1 MKAINCIFRETIKE
15 GKFEMKS
22 HNLVFLGDNG
32 TEQSAPFTEVR
43 FDGHFDS
50 YQFEGGGVSY
60 SSMQDLMEAIFLNKV
75 NK

>member
-1 MKAINCIFRETIKE
+1 MKAINCIFRETIRE

-22 HNLVFLGDNG
+22 HILVFLDDNG

-50 YQFEGGGVSY
+50 YQFEGVSY
-60 SSMQDLMEAIFLNKV
+60 SSTQGLMEAIFLNKV

>member
-22 HNLVFLGDNG
+22 HILVFLDDNG

-50 YQFEGGGVSY
+50 YQFEGVSY
-60 SSMQDLMEAIFLNKV
+60 SSMQDLMEAIFLDKV

>member
-1 MKAINCIFRETIKE
+1 MKAINRIFRETIKE

-22 HNLVFLGDNG
+22 RILVFLDDNG

-50 YQFEGGGVSY
+50 YQFEGVSY
-60 SSMQDLMEAIFLNKV
+60 SSMQDLMEAIFLNKA

>member
-1 MKAINCIFRETIKE
+1 MKAINCIFSETIKE

-22 HNLVFLGDNG
+22 HILVFLGDNG

-50 YQFEGGGVSY
+50 YQFEGGTIQLHATHAGSNIY
-60 SSMQDLMEAIFLNKV
+60 NK
-75 NK
+75 KR

>member
-1 MKAINCIFRETIKE
+1 
-15 GKFEMKS
+15 MKS
-22 HNLVFLGDNG
+22 RILVFLDDNG

-43 FDGHFDS
+43 F
-50 YQFEGGGVSY
+50 EGVSY

>member
-15 GKFEMKS
+15 GKFEMKG
-22 HNLVFLGDNG
+22 HILVFLDDNG
-32 TEQSAPFTEVR
+32 TEQSTPFTEVR

-50 YQFEGGGVSY
+50 YQFEGVSY

>member
-15 GKFEMKS
+15 GRFEMKS
-22 HNLVFLGDNG
+22 HILVFLDDNG

-50 YQFEGGGVSY
+50 YQFEGVSY
-60 SSMQDLMEAIFLNKV
+60 NFMQNLMEAIFLNKV

>member
-22 HNLVFLGDNG
+22 RILVFLDDNG

-50 YQFEGGGVSY
+50 YQFEGVSY

>member
-22 HNLVFLGDNG
+22 HILVFLDDNG

-43 FDGHFDS
+43 FGGHFDS
-50 YQFEGGGVSY
+50 YQFEGVSY

>member
-1 MKAINCIFRETIKE
+1 MKAINCIFRGTIKE
-15 GKFEMKS
+15 GKFEMKGRI
-22 HNLVFLGDNG
+22 LVFLDDNG
-32 TEQSAPFTEVR
+32 TEQSTPFTEVR

-50 YQFEGGGVSY
+50 YQFEGVSY

>member
-22 HNLVFLGDNG
+22 HILVFLDDNG

-50 YQFEGGGVSY
+50 YQFEGVSY
-60 SSMQDLMEAIFLNKV
+60 SSTQGLMEAIFLNKV

>member
-22 HNLVFLGDNG
+22 HILVFLDDAG

-50 YQFEGGGVSY
+50 YQFEGVSY

-75 NK
+75 NE

>member
-1 MKAINCIFRETIKE
+1 MKAVNCIFRETIKE

-22 HNLVFLGDNG
+22 HILVFLDDNG

-50 YQFEGGGVSY
+50 YQFEGVSY

>member
-1 MKAINCIFRETIKE
+1 MKAINCIFRETIRE
-15 GKFEMKS
+15 GRFEMK
-22 HNLVFLGDNG
+22 NLILVFLDDNG

-50 YQFEGGGVSY
+50 YQFEGVPY
-60 SSMQDLMEAIFLNKV
+60 SSMQDLIEAIFLNKA

>member
-1 MKAINCIFRETIKE
+1 
-15 GKFEMKS
+15 MKS
-22 HNLVFLGDNG
+22 CILVFLDDNG

-50 YQFEGGGVSY
+50 YQFEGVSY
-60 SSMQDLMEAIFLNKV
+60 SSMQDLTEAIFLNKA

>member
-15 GKFEMKS
+15 GKFEMKG
-22 HNLVFLGDNG
+22 HILVFLDDNG
-32 TEQSAPFTEVR
+32 TEQSTPFTEVR
-43 FDGHFDS
+43 FDGRFDS
-50 YQFEGGGVSY
+50 YQFEGVSY